1 MRGGCKKMKKIFLFF
16 CFSLFLIPNSSFA
29 LSSDYEDL
37 VYNIVGEEV
46 LENKVNIYLFYGDG
60 CPHCEKEEK
69 FLDKLYEKYKDNVQ
83 IFRYETW
90 YNQENASLML
100 TIKKLFNLPESKGV
114 PFTIIGKETY
124 VGYNDYVGEK
134 IENQLIEYL
143 DISDVSGENIV
154 DENKENI
161 PFLGEINIKDVSVGL
176 VAIILGFVDGFNP
189 CAMWVLLFLINMLF
203 GMQNK
208 KRMFLLGFVFLLTS
222 GFVYFLS
229 MLGITSILSYI
240 SVPVVRSIIGIIAI
254 LIGIYNVVKYYK
266 TRNDDAGCH
275 VVDDKKRKKIF
286 NKIKA
291 FTNEKNLILALAG
304 VIALAVS
311 VNMVELA
318 CSTVFPATFAEILA
332 VNEITGI
339 GRIIYLLIYTL
350 FYMIDDMVIFV
361 IAVSTLSITTASSKY
376 GKYSSLI
383 GGIIMLFVGLLLV
396 FKPEWIM
403 FNF

>member
-1 MRGGCKKMKKIFLFF
+1 MKKIFLFIA
-16 CFSLFLIPNSSFA
+16 LFLFFIPTSIFA
-29 LSSDYEDL
+29 ISKDYEDL
-37 VYNIVGEEV
+37 IYNVVGEDIIED
-46 LENKVNIYLFYGDG
+46 KVNIYLFYGNG
-60 CPHCEKEEK
+60 CPHCEKEEE
-69 FLDKLYEKYKDNVQ
+69 FLTKLQEKYKDKIQV
-83 IFRYETW
+83 FKYETW
-90 YNQENASLML
+90 YNSENTSMML
-100 TIKKLFNLPESKGV
+100 KIKKTFNLAENKSV

-124 VGYNDYVGEK
+124 VGYNDYVGKK

-143 DISDVSGENIV
+143 EIENNDENIV
-154 DENKENI
+154 DKDKEEI
-161 PFLGEINIKDVSVGL
+161 PILGEINVKDVSVGL

-203 GMQNK
+203 GMKNK

-222 GFVYFLS
+222 AFVYFLS
-229 MLGITSILSYI
+229 MLGITAVLSYI
-240 SVPVVRSIIGIIAI
+240 SVPLIRSIIGIIAVI
-254 LIGIYNVVKYYK
+254 IGTYNVTKYYK

-286 NKIKA
+286 SRIKK
-291 FTNEKNLILALAG
+291 FTTEKNLLLALVG

-311 VNMVELA
+311 VNIVELA

-332 VNEITGI
+332 VNNITGI
-339 GRIIYLLIYTL
+339 SRIIYLLIYTL

-361 IAVSTLSITTASSKY
+361 IAVSTLNITTASSKY
-376 GKYSSLI
+376 GKYSSLV
-383 GGIIMLFVGLLLV
+383 GGIIMFIVGLLLV